1 MRNRINKYR
10 RVRLEL
16 SEDTKLWLLI
26 LGLFLVLPF
35 LTTVLMLFFFL

>member
-10 RVRLEL
+10 RVRVEL
-16 SEDTKLWLLI
+16 SDDTKLWLLI